1 MHGPHALWGAL
12 SGHLVPSVHWVF
24 FRRRDFLP
32 VFMCMVHVFYLGYL
46 VSWRTHRSP
55 FLGRRG
61 FLPTSTRMVYVL
73 YLGYLVSLG
82 CALSGR
88 IWVLEFIMVELRG
101 LRRLRFLVACRDHD
115 NLGSCTLLSC
125 LGLLDFVVAF
135 QPPFYS
141 TGWFA

>member
-12 SGHLVPSVHWVF
+12 SGRLAPSAHWVF
-24 FRRRDFLP
+24 FRRRDFLLA
-32 VFMCMVHVFYLGYL
+32 FTCMVHTFYLGYL
-46 VSWRTHRSP
+46 VSWHTHRSP

-61 FLPTSTRMVYVL
+61 FLPTSMCMVHTL

-82 CALSGR
+82 CVLSGR

-115 NLGSCTLLSC
+115 NLGSRTLLSR

-135 QPPFYS
+135 RLPFYS